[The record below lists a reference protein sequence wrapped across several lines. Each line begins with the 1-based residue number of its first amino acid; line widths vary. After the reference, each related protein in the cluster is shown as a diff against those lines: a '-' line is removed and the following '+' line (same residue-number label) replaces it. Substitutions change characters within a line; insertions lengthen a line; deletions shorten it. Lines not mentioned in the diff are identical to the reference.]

1 MTFSPQLYILYIYSK
16 NDLGLVIHINIVISN
31 KKDAPIYQQMYD
43 QIKNLII
50 SGELSPGEPLPS
62 IRGIAKDLKISV
74 ITTKRAY
81 DELEKDGYIYTVQGK
96 GCFVAEKNKDLIME
110 ENLKKIEEHI
120 AGIYE
125 IADICGL
132 EQNEIIKM
140 FILYGEERYET
151 TSKAATSC

>member
-1 MTFSPQLYILYIYSK
+1 MTFPLLLYILYIYS
-16 NDLGLVIHINIVISN
+16 NNYIRTVISINIVISN
-31 KKDAPIYQQMYD
+31 KKDTPIYQQMYD

-50 SGELSPGEPLPS
+50 SGELSEGEALPS

-110 ENLKKIEEHI
+110 ENLRKIEEHI
-120 AGIYE
+120 GKIYE

-140 FILYGEERYET
+140 FILYGEER
-151 TSKAATSC
+151 

>member
-1 MTFSPQLYILYIYSK
+1 M
-16 NDLGLVIHINIVISN
+16 IHINIVISN

-81 DELEKDGYIYTVQGK
+81 DELEKDGYIYTVQGLS
-96 GCFVAEKNKDLIME
+96 LI
-110 ENLKKIEEHI
+110 HI
-120 AGIYE
+120 
-125 IADICGL
+125 
-132 EQNEIIKM
+132 
-140 FILYGEERYET
+140 
-151 TSKAATSC
+151 